1 MSTAA
6 ALGTLAD
13 IEVLSPLVTR
23 LLGQNPGPYT
33 LQGTNTY
40 LVGAGP
46 RRILVDTGEGRA
58 EFQAL
63 LGQYISLIGLHALRA
78 HNATH
83 SSIKGAIVDQ
93 VCALSA
99 LCFLIIVLLSL
110 FPLTH
115 SSSSLRS
122 SSRTGTMITRA
133 GWPTSSRLP
142 TRQTSIYLNIA
153 TPLML

>member
-1 MSTAA
+1 MSAAAA

-58 EFQAL
+58 EYQAL

-78 HNATH
+78 QNATH

-99 LCFLIIVLLSL
+99 LCFVIMLLL

>member
-1 MSTAA
+1 MSAAAA
-6 ALGTLAD
+6 ALGELAD
-13 IEVLSPLVTR
+13 IEVLSPLMTR

-58 EFQAL
+58 EYQAL
-63 LGQYISLIGLHALRA
+63 LAQYIALIGLHALRA
-78 HNATH
+78 QNATH

-99 LCFLIIVLLSL
+99 LCFVIMLLL

-133 GWPTSSRLP
+133 GWPTSSRSP
-142 TRQTSIYLNIA
+142 TRQTSIYLNIP
-153 TPLML
+153 THQTL